1 MKRNSNFLMQDV
13 AGTLV
18 VVPVG
23 EAAVSFKGMLTLNAV
38 GAYIWELLE
47 NEQTLQSLTDALVE
61 RYEVAA
67 EIAGADVEVFLGKL
81 REAGALTE

>member
-1 MKRNSNFLMQDV
+1 MKRNQDFLMQNV
-13 AGTLV
+13 AGTMV

-23 EAAVSFKGMLTLNAV
+23 EAAVAFKGMLTLNAV

-47 NEQTLQSLTDALVE
+47 NEQTVQSLTKALVE

-67 EIAGADVEVFLGKL
+67 EVAQADVEAFLAKL
-81 REAGALTE
+81 QEAGALA

>member
-1 MKRNSNFLMQDV
+1 MKRSDEFLLQDV

-23 EAAVSFKGMLTLNAV
+23 EAAMAFRGMITLNAT

-47 NEQTLQSLTDALVE
+47 SEQTEQSLTDALVA
-61 RYEVAA
+61 RYEVSA
-67 EIAGADVEVFLGKL
+67 EQARTDAEAFLAKL
-81 REAGALTE
+81 REVGALSV